1 MTAKDSSGI
10 AGIFF
15 CLWRRL
21 LCHRIV
27 TVIVHAWFLATDR
40 ALWALVRL
48 RGYAGQPKQ
57 GTGYEFFFLLFVLRV
72 LARRVLSSSCS
83 AYDRSLSRDEGKSL
97 TKPGA
102 TFFLPLDITL
112 LFTRCCP
119 TPRRL
124 SMYFALAAQELPF
137 LASPSDILSRH
148 RRPPTTSIH
157 CDFHLADLGWIS
169 GM

>member
-48 RGYAGQPKQ
+48 RGHAGQPKQ
-57 GTGYEFFFLLFVLRV
+57 GTGYGFFFLLFVLRV

-97 TKPGA
+97 IKPGRDFVSASGYHSSFYSLLSHTSTFIYVLRPHRTGTPVPRLALGHPFA
-102 TFFLPLDITL
+102 TPTSAHYVDPL
-112 LFTRCCP
+112 
-119 TPRRL
+119 RL
-124 SMYFALAAQELPF
+124 SP
-137 LASPSDILSRH
+137 R
-148 RRPPTTSIH
+148 
-157 CDFHLADLGWIS
+157 
-169 GM
+169 